1 MMRRF
6 VIVDFVSNYY
16 YNIGDKYSDED
27 KSRAK
32 QKAVGTV
39 LPLIME
45 NELTKKQSVCL
56 RYKYINGKTQKEIAN
71 LMKLSQPTVSRHIN
85 AAKEILN
92 NSLKYCYIALEKG
105 IDEYEKEQQHI

>member
-1 MMRRF
+1 M
-6 VIVDFVSNYY
+6 VDFVSNYY

-45 NELTKKQSVCL
+45 NELTKKQSGMSEIQV
-56 RYKYINGKTQKEIAN
+56 YKRQNPKGDSKSDE
-71 LMKLSQPTVSRHIN
+71 TVTAHCITPHKCR
-85 AAKEILN
+85 
-92 NSLKYCYIALEKG
+92 KG
-105 IDEYEKEQQHI
+105 DFEQ

>member
-1 MMRRF
+1 M
-6 VIVDFVSNYY
+6 VDFVNNYY

-39 LPLIME
+39 LPIIME

>member
-1 MMRRF
+1 M
-6 VIVDFVSNYY
+6 
-16 YNIGDKYSDED
+16 SD
-27 KSRAK
+27 
-32 QKAVGTV
+32 
-39 LPLIME
+39 
-45 NELTKKQSVCL
+45 
-56 RYKYINGKTQKEIAN
+56 KYINGKTQKEIAN